1 MPVNTTCD
9 DYKLNIDKW
18 IKCRIVAQG
27 EESVK
32 KAGTAYLP
40 SLVEQ
45 SPKEYETYKDR
56 ALFYGATSRTL
67 SGLLG
72 AIFRKSP
79 VVTPDNTR
87 VSEELKSVTP
97 DHQSARSFAA
107 GVILEVLTIGRI
119 GVMIDA
125 PQEEGGKPYLI
136 SYKAES
142 IINWKYEN
150 TGEGLVLTLVVLEE
164 SYEAVGDD
172 EFESKIKTQYRV
184 LELVNGVYQQR
195 VFRGHAEAKKG
206 TELDFFEVTDLSAI
220 PKVSGANLDY
230 IPFVFINPVDLTG
243 LLQDSPVLAL
253 VNVNLSH
260 YRSSADLEHGRH
272 FTGLPTAW
280 VAGFEK
286 TDAFRI
292 GSQVAWVSEEPDA
305 HAGFLEFTG
314 QGLGSLENALKEK
327 QEMMAVLGARMLE
340 GEKRAVESGNA
351 LATRYRGEHNVLAN
365 VSKVCTDAFGI
376 LFTWLMQ
383 WRGVSAEIEYQLNT
397 DFINDKLNA
406 QDIKALMETWQ
417 AGAISWDTL
426 FFNFKRGEI
435 YPEDVDMDMEQGSLE
450 KEENFDVGSFGA
462 DDMDEEEDE
471 DEEDDIEEDEE
482 TDEDKINN
490 KSKSKA
496 DKANKKDTK

>member
-1 MPVNTTCD
+1 MPVNTKHK
-9 DYKLNIDKW
+9 DYMNHIEKW
-18 IKCRIVAQG
+18 KKCRTVAQG

-32 KAGTAYLP
+32 AAGTDYLP

-45 SPKEYETYKDR
+45 STLEYETYKNR
-56 ALFYGATSRTL
+56 ALFYGATSRTV

-79 VVTPDNTR
+79 VITPTKER
-87 VSEELKSVTP
+87 VAIELESVTP

-107 GVILEVLTIGRI
+107 GIVLEVLTIGRI

-125 PQEEGGKPYLI
+125 PQEEGGRPYLI

-150 TGEGLVLTLVVLEE
+150 TGDGLVLSMVILEE
-164 SYEAVGDD
+164 EYEAESED
-172 EFESKIKTQYRV
+172 EFECVMKVQYRV
-184 LELVNGVYQQR
+184 LELVNNIYQQR
-195 VFRGHAEAKKG
+195 VFRSKSEITKG
-206 TELDFFEVTDLSAI
+206 GADLDFMEVPELSAI
-220 PKVSGANLDY
+220 PKVSGAYLDH
-230 IPFVFINPVDLTG
+230 IPFIFINPVDLTG
-243 LLQDSPVLAL
+243 MIQDSPILAL

-292 GSQVAWVSEEPDA
+292 GSQIAWVSEEPDA
-305 HAGFLEFTG
+305 SAGFLEFTG
-314 QGLGSLENALKEK
+314 QGLQSLENALKEK

-340 GEKRAVESGNA
+340 NEKKSVESGNA
-351 LATRYRGEHNVLAN
+351 LATRYRGENNVLSN

-376 LFTWLMQ
+376 LFTWLME
-383 WRGVSAEIEYQLNT
+383 WRGVSAKVVYQLNS
-397 DFINDKLNA
+397 DFINDKLTA

-426 FFNFKRGEI
+426 FFNYKRGEI
-435 YPEDVDMDMEQGSLE
+435 YPEDVDMDIEQNNLE
-450 KEENFDVGSFGA
+450 KEEQFDAGSFGA
-462 DDMDEEEDE
+462 VDVDDE
-471 DEEDDIEEDEE
+471 DI
-482 TDEDKINN
+482 DEDIDADLDVDS
-490 KSKSKA
+490 KSKS
-496 DKANKKDTK
+496 NKKEE